1 MKDQRRLADLV
12 SVGKAT
18 LRDFERLGVATVAE
32 LARRDPEEL
41 YARISALDGVRHDPC
56 VLDVFRAAVAQ
67 ARSPD
72 LPAELCRWWTWS
84 RLRRAQ
90 GAATPRTRSST
101 TGRSRFRSQ
110 APPMERERERPS
122 GRLGH

>member
-18 LRDFERLGVATVAE
+18 LRDFERLGVATVAD
-32 LARRDPEEL
+32 LACRDPEEL

-72 LPAELCRWWTWS
+72 LPPELCRWWTWS
-84 RLRRAQ
+84 RLRRTQ
-90 GAATPRTRSST
+90 GAATP
-101 TGRSRFRSQ
+101 
-110 APPMERERERPS
+110 PMVPILASLEIDVGQPQITEVHNIIR
-122 GRLGH
+122 G